1 MEHQH
6 SLEHIKSIITNLNIS
21 ELKELQRYIAS
32 SLDSDTAISL
42 SEEEHDFY
50 ASCSAHKRC
59 CVLLNY

>member
-42 SEEEHDFY
+42 SEEEHDFLRKLFR
-50 ASCSAHKRC
+50 S
-59 CVLLNY
+59 